1 MSSISEKYFVFMGC
15 DDRFVPLCKSC
26 NLSTYLILNVEA
38 KDKAQMSQSNFGEK
52 PKKSG
57 IIKGKIVCSNS
68 KCKKQLLGE
77 FVISQEQKKSNPVS
91 FSRINTYTS
100 DGGDKIQKV
109 RNQTE

>member
-1 MSSISEKYFVFMGC
+1 
-15 DDRFVPLCKSC
+15 
-26 NLSTYLILNVEA
+26 
-38 KDKAQMSQSNFGEK
+38 MSQSNFGEK